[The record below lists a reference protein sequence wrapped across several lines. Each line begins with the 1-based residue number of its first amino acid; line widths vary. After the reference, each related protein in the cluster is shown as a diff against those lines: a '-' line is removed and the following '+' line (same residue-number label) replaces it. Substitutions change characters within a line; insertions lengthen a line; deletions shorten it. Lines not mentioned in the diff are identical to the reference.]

1 MSADAH
7 TMASSGLG
15 GRANKPG
22 PRKLYLGAVLAA
34 IVAAV
39 VVVIAISSGGN
50 STASRAMLNASVLH
64 LPKTKVYGHPAKW
77 LKIPYP
83 QKLPQPTASAA
94 HPDLQQQAGYAVAVT
109 LPHGSTKLFM
119 AGPLL
124 PRDLANNVS
133 THKTS
138 LFSSV
143 PGRFE
148 VDFSGTKGTVPL
160 STQQFTLINYRG
172 VVTHPKVTL
181 ANGDPLPATVP
192 VGKTLKLTFV
202 ERVPEG
208 DGLIRWAPFEKQ
220 ILVGTFWTTEF
231 D

>member
-7 TMASSGLG
+7 SMASSGFG

-22 PRKLYLGAVLAA
+22 PRKLYLGAAAVAA
-34 IVAAV
+34 IIIATIAVIAVAPGGSSPAKVLNAAV
-39 VVVIAISSGGN
+39 AD
-50 STASRAMLNASVLH
+50 RPL
-64 LPKTKVYGHPAKW
+64 TKVYGHPAKW

-83 QKLPQPTASAA
+83 QKVAQPTASAA

-109 LPHGSTKLFM
+109 LPHGSTQLFM

-124 PRDLANNVS
+124 SRSLANNVS

-138 LFSSV
+138 LFAAV
-143 PGRFE
+143 PGAFE
-148 VDFSGTKGTVPL
+148 VQFSSTTGTVPL
-160 STQQFTLINYRG
+160 SVKQFTLITYRG
-172 VVTHPKVTL
+172 VILHPKVTL
-181 ANGDPLPATVP
+181 ADGGPLPATVP
-192 VGKTLKLTFV
+192 DGQTLKLKFTQN
-202 ERVPEG
+202 VPEG
-208 DGLIRWAPFEKQ
+208 DGLIRWAPFEKE